1 MIVSTEDHEM
11 IVARDFIAANWAA
24 FIAHV
29 REKGWDDD
37 RAEQEADAIMQAIGG
52 EA

>member
-1 MIVSTEDHEM
+1 MVISTEDYEM

-29 REKGWDDD
+29 REKDWDDD
-37 RAEQEADAIMQAIGG
+37 RAEQEADKIMEAIGG
-52 EA
+52 DA